1 MDVAAGGFYFSLLP
15 YNRGNEMALSC
26 PVLRESSKRRLLKA
40 ARFNSFLQAVQ
51 TSTYLLQTFAI
62 FLLPQIFFPFLHH
75 FGPSCRKLRFG
86 DLKSASHPLLFYE
99 NLEAE

>member
-1 MDVAAGGFYFSLLP
+1 
-15 YNRGNEMALSC
+15 MALSC

-62 FLLPQIFFPFLHH
+62 SYCHKFSLSPFSTIL
-75 FGPSCRKLRFG
+75 
-86 DLKSASHPLLFYE
+86 DPLAG
-99 NLEAE
+99 N

>member
-51 TSTYLLQTFAI
+51 TSTYSRPLQFLTATNFLSPLSPPFWTLLQET
-62 FLLPQIFFPFLHH
+62 
-75 FGPSCRKLRFG
+75 
-86 DLKSASHPLLFYE
+86 E
-99 NLEAE
+99 VW

>member
-51 TSTYLLQTFAI
+51 TITSDLCN
-62 FLLPQIFFPFLHH
+62 FLLPQIFSPLSPPFWT
-75 FGPSCRKLRFG
+75 
-86 DLKSASHPLLFYE
+86 LLQE
-99 NLEAE
+99 TEVW